1 MKWVYFLQSTKDP
14 NQTYV
19 GITSDLDE
27 RLQDHN
33 WGRSRHT
40 RKYRPWNIVVVFQI
54 HDDEKARK
62 FEMYLKNGSGR
73 AFLNRHFR

>member
-1 MKWVYFLQSTKDP
+1 MKWVYYLQSTKDSK
-14 NQTYV
+14 QSYV

-33 WGRSRHT
+33 WGRSRHS
-40 RKYRPWNIVVVFQI
+40 RKYRPWNIIVAFQI
-54 HDDEKARK
+54 HDDEKARE

-73 AFLNRHFR
+73 AFLNRHFK